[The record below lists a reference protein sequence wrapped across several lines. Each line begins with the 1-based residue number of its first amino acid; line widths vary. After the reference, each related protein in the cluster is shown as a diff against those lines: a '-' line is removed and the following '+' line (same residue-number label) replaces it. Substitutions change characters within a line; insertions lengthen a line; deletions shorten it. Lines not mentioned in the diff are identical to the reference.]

1 MESVPDAVLE
11 PPAEVEP
18 EAGAGAPVDPAEPDP
33 AAGSRPV
40 GASMTPAVP
49 GLLAKTLLP
58 GDVAV
63 PAPEDASSVD
73 DPSPIAFDPGGVEP
87 EFEPEFE
94 PGPANEFA
102 DVAVRLAV
110 AKAISRP
117 PLGSRLS
124 AGAGSPVSSA
134 ISVLEASCAH
144 APVGPWVSFAL
155 V

>member
-18 EAGAGAPVDPAEPDP
+18 EADAGAPVDPAEPDP

-40 GASMTPAVP
+40 GESMTPAVS
-49 GLLAKTLLP
+49 GLLANTLLP

-63 PAPEDASSVD
+63 PAREDASPVD
-73 DPSPIAFDPGGVEP
+73 DPSPTAFDHGGVEP
-87 EFEPEFE
+87 EFEP
-94 PGPANEFA
+94 GPVNEFA